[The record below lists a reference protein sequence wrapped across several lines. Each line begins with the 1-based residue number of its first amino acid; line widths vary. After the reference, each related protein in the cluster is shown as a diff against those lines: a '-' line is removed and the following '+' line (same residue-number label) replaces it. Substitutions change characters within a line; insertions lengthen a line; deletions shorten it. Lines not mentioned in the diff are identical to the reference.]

1 MDKQLTQ
8 GEVSFAREIFL
19 HNLALGKTQ
28 DFNEQMAARSIKMA
42 RLFYAAVD
50 TENSHCRDFSI
61 LNPAEILN
69 IPDAVEPFN
78 HTEYAN
84 AKYSNSAMNISF
96 EDMACCFEKFNRY
109 ADGHRGMYRKIDSG
123 NVNTTT
129 CTYGEDRFIAHQ
141 YPEWMV
147 VKAKDQSGAI
157 YGFSTDNIY
166 YENGFWLFRESN
178 TKICVL
184 HCEECDAEAE
194 FSLVSI
200 DLPF

>member
-8 GEVSFAREIFL
+8 NEVSFAREIFL

-69 IPDAVEPFN
+69 IPDAIEPFN
-78 HTEYAN
+78 HAEYAN
-84 AKYSNSAMNISF
+84 VKYSNLAMNIGF
-96 EDMACCFEKFNRY
+96 EEMACCFEKFDRF
-109 ADGHRGMYRKIDSG
+109 DVHKGMYRKVDSG
-123 NVNTTT
+123 NINTIT
-129 CTYGEDRFIAHQ
+129 CNYGEDKFIAHQ
-141 YPEWMV
+141 YPEWV
-147 VKAKDQSGAI
+147 VAKAKNQSGSV
-157 YGFSTDNIY
+157 YGFSTDNVS
-166 YENGFWLFRESN
+166 YENGIWISKEINS
-178 TKICVL
+178 KICFL
-184 HCEECDAEAE
+184 QYEECDAEAE

>member
-8 GEVSFAREIFL
+8 DEVSFAREIFL
-19 HNLALGKTQ
+19 SSLDISKTQ

-78 HTEYAN
+78 HAEYAN
-84 AKYSNSAMNISF
+84 VKYSNLAMNIGF
-96 EDMACCFEKFNRY
+96 EEMACCFEKFDRFAEN
-109 ADGHRGMYRKIDSG
+109 HRGIYKKIKTG
-123 NVNTTT
+123 NINAIT
-129 CTYGEDRFIAHQ
+129 CTPDQDTFIAHQ
-141 YPEWMV
+141 YPEWV
-147 VKAKDQSGAI
+147 VAKAKNKSGAI
-157 YGFSTDNIY
+157 YGYSTDNIY
-166 YENGFWLFRESN
+166 YENGVWLFKEAN
-178 TKICVL
+178 TKICFL
-184 HCEECDAEAE
+184 HFEECDAEAE